1 MNYQTIKLDDLTF
14 EQLVNFAGINEE
26 HIKTL
31 EELYHVS
38 ITLRDNELKIFTDD
52 EKTFTNLSYHIDTIV
67 AMIKNQQT
75 LTKHDIE
82 QSFSAIKDDHK
93 IAYDTFS
100 KKVIAYNYNNQA
112 IRIKTL
118 GQAKLMDAIKLND
131 IVFASGP
138 AGTGKTF
145 LAVVNAVNALKAGEV
160 KKIVLTRPAV
170 EAGESLGFLPGDLK
184 EKVDPYLMPL
194 YDSLYELLGQEKVE
208 TLVERN
214 VIEIV
219 PLAYMR
225 GRTLNDSFIIL
236 DEAQNTTSA
245 QMLMFLTRLG
255 QNSKMV
261 ITGDLT
267 QIDLYFREG
276 TSGLLDAS
284 RRLKNIK
291 GIEVIKL
298 TGQDVV
304 RNPLVQKIIEQYGNN

>member
-14 EQLVNFAGINEE
+14 EQLIIFTGINEE

-31 EELYHVS
+31 ENLYNVS
-38 ITLRDNELKIFTDD
+38 LTLRDNTLKVFTEDDKVFTD
-52 EKTFTNLSYHIDTIV
+52 LSHHVDTIV
-67 AMIKNQQT
+67 AMIKNNQMISN
-75 LTKHDIE
+75 HDIE
-82 QSFSAIKDDHK
+82 QSFVAIKSDHK
-93 IAYDTFS
+93 VAYDTFS
-100 KKVIAYNYNNQA
+100 KKVIAYNFNNQA

-118 GQAKLMDAIKLND
+118 GQAKLMEAIKEND

-145 LAVVNAVNALKAGEV
+145 LAVVNAVNALKSGEV

-208 TLVERN
+208 TLVERGT
-214 VIEIV
+214 IEII

-225 GRTLNDSFIIL
+225 GRTLNDAFIIL
-236 DEAQNTTSA
+236 DEAQNTTSS

-255 QNSKMV
+255 QNAKMV
-261 ITGDLT
+261 VTGDLT
-267 QIDLYFREG
+267 QIDLNFKDG

-284 RRLKNIK
+284 RRLKKIK

-304 RNPLVQKIIEQYGNN
+304 RNPLVQKIIEQYGN

>member
-14 EQLVNFAGINEE
+14 EQLIIFTGINEE

-31 EELYHVS
+31 ESLYNVAL
-38 ITLRDNELKIFTDD
+38 TLRDNTLKVFTEDEKVFTD
-52 EKTFTNLSYHIDTIV
+52 LSHHVDTIV
-67 AMIKNQQT
+67 AMIKNNNMISN
-75 LTKHDIE
+75 HEIE
-82 QSFSAIKDDHK
+82 QSFAAIKSDHK
-93 IAYDTFS
+93 VAYDTFS
-100 KKVIAYNYNNQA
+100 KKVIAYNNNNQA

-118 GQAKLMDAIKLND
+118 GQAKLMEAIKDND

-145 LAVVNAVNALKAGEV
+145 LAVVNAVNALKSGEV

-208 TLVERN
+208 TLVERGT
-214 VIEIV
+214 IEII

-225 GRTLNDSFIIL
+225 GRTLNDAFIIL
-236 DEAQNTTSA
+236 DEAQNTTSS

-255 QNSKMV
+255 QNAKMV
-261 ITGDLT
+261 VTGDLT
-267 QIDLYFREG
+267 QIDLNFKDG

-284 RRLKNIK
+284 RRLKKIK
-291 GIEVIKL
+291 GIEVVKL

-304 RNPLVQKIIEQYGNN
+304 RNPLVQRIIEQYAN